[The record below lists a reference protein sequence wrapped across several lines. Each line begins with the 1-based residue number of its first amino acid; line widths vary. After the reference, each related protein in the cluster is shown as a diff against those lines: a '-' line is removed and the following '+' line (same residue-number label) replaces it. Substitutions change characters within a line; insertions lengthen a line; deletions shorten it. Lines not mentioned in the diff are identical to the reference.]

1 MADKIIYLSLT
12 MNEYQKIE
20 KEAKSVGMTIPT
32 YCKSKIISSE
42 FIENYKLL
50 LWMVEEAPSRK
61 IFSIR
66 QLWEENE
73 KDWEKISRGVKLAI
87 GRQFYSQVSKKN
99 IKNVIEK
106 GYGPNGTMY
115 YIKK

>member
-12 MNEYQKIE
+12 MSEYHKIE
-20 KEAKSVGMTIPT
+20 KEAESVGMTIPT
-32 YCKSKIISSE
+32 YCKSKLISSE
-42 FIENYKLL
+42 FNENYKLL
-50 LWMVEEAPSRK
+50 LKMVEKAHSKK

-73 KDWEKISRGVKLAI
+73 ETWEKISRGVKLAI
-87 GRQFYSQVSKKN
+87 GRQFYSQVNKRN
-99 IKNVIEK
+99 IKNVIEN

-115 YIKK
+115 YMKK